1 MRSSV
6 SRKVALA
13 AWMALAGAAIAQQQP
28 ATTKSAP
35 KPAAPK
41 APAQQGPSGV
51 VAIPESNGKGA
62 RSAIP
67 ERQTLLRTM
76 QRVSVNFQETP
87 LENALDFLRTVT
99 QADLEIMWADDDNSE
114 GLAKD
119 TPITLKAENLTAL
132 RVLELILERADT
144 KERPGAAGST
154 WQMSDTGAMQVGPR
168 ERLNKYK
175 RTEVYDIADLL
186 LETPNY
192 TDAPEL
198 DLQQA
203 LQASQQGGGGGG
215 QSPFSESGGE
225 DPERRPLGERADDLI
240 NLLTSL
246 VEEDQWESN
255 GGNGG
260 TIRRFQKALIVK
272 APDYMHR
279 ALNGYKYWPSSS
291 TNVSSAKGRRYVSL
305 SVDTAVSDVGEIV
318 QYPITVPGGGG

>member
-1 MRSSV
+1 MAMAACV
-6 SRKVALA
+6 GLA
-13 AWMALAGAAIAQQQP
+13 ASGAVVAQQQTSP
-28 ATTKSAP
+28 QATKPAP
-35 KPAAPK
+35 KST
-41 APAQQGPSGV
+41 QGPSGV
-51 VAIPESNGKGA
+51 VAIPETNGQGA

-67 ERQTLLRTM
+67 ERQTLLRMM
-76 QRVSVNFQETP
+76 QRVSVNFQETS
-87 LENALDFLRTVT
+87 LEAALGFLQTVT
-99 QADLEIMWADDDNSE
+99 QADLEVMWADDDNGE

-119 TPITLKAENLTAL
+119 TLITMKAENLTAL
-132 RVLELILERADT
+132 RVLEILLERADA
-144 KERPGAAGST
+144 KERPGSSGST

-203 LQASQQGGGGGG
+203 LQASQQGGGGG
-215 QSPFSESGGE
+215 QSPFQQEGGE
-225 DPERRPLGERADDLI
+225 DPERRPLGERADELI
-240 NLLTSL
+240 DVLTSL
-246 VEEDQWESN
+246 VEEDQWEAN

-279 ALNGYKYWPSSS
+279 ALNGYSYWPSSS
-291 TNVSSAKGRRYVSL
+291 TTVGTTKGRRYVSL

-318 QYPITVPGGGG
+318 QYPITVPGGG